1 MQALGAFIVKSEPV
15 HGHGNVFGEANSR
28 TKITCFPLKDCFCSS
43 LRQSMMIDGLMRA
56 ALIVDVPTVHFRVL
70 TRKFCVAVVCFRAAR
85 NLVIS

>member
-1 MQALGAFIVKSEPV
+1 
-15 HGHGNVFGEANSR
+15 
-28 TKITCFPLKDCFCSS
+28 
-43 LRQSMMIDGLMRA
+43 MMIDGLMRA